1 MEEERGMIHP
11 FWMINSSLLGLISGA
26 IFFVYFSRTPLPSRE
41 DITPLPSTGPKKEQ
55 QISVNIKKIY
65 EQDLFNSYKKEAA
78 PQERIPNLPF
88 PAPPAPQRMA
98 ITPIVKPT
106 FLDPLP
112 VTLKGII
119 VVHGLEEK
127 NCAIISDNKTE
138 REKTY
143 KIGDSIEDAQLI
155 RIFHNKIILLR
166 TNGQQEVLYLREQ
179 DAQADPVYLATK
191 GWEHIIRAEGNN
203 SFVISPA
210 AFVDR
215 VQNVAQCIQL
225 LGLTTAY
232 QQGNVVG
239 IRVAIG
245 ENNSLGTYLGFMNG
259 DLILSINGIV
269 PNTTDNR
276 MNIYNSIV
284 KEGSNSPITVTVI
297 RNRKEI
303 ILTYT
308 LYEFEPPVPVG
319 SPEVPAPPSTGSA
332 PKKKGYEEEPPEPYL
347 SFEETKQKMRA
358 REREHM
364 LSKGKGP
371 RSLKNSE

>member
-1 MEEERGMIHP
+1 MTHP

-26 IFFVYFSRTPLPSRE
+26 IFFVYFSKTPLPARE
-41 DITPLPSTGPKKEQ
+41 DISPVLSVGPKKEQ
-55 QISVNIKKIY
+55 HISVNIRKIY

-88 PAPPAPQRMA
+88 PAPPAPQKMMP
-98 ITPIVKPT
+98 TPVQKPT

-119 VVHGLEEK
+119 VVHGFDEK
-127 NCAIISDNKTE
+127 NCAIIADNKTE

-143 KIGDSIEDAQLI
+143 KIGEKIEDAQLI

-179 DAQADPVYLATK
+179 DAQEDPVYLATR
-191 GWEHIIRAEGNN
+191 GWEHIIRPEGNN
-203 SFVISPA
+203 VYTISPL
-210 AFVDR
+210 AFVER

-232 QQGNVVG
+232 QQGMVVG
-239 IRVAIG
+239 IRVAI
-245 ENNSLGTYLGFMNG
+245 ENSNSLPSYLGFANG

-269 PNTTDNR
+269 PNTTQNR
-276 MNIYNSIV
+276 MEIYNGIV
-284 KEGSNSPITVTVI
+284 KSGLSGPIVVKVI
-297 RNRKEI
+297 RNRREI
-303 ILTYT
+303 ELTYN
-308 LYEFEPPVPVG
+308 LYEFEPPLPLL
-319 SPEVPAPPSTGSA
+319 PAE
-332 PKKKGYEEEPPEPYL
+332 KKPAEEKKEENTDSDEGDAESYY
-347 SFEETKQKMRA
+347 SFNATKQKMRA

-364 LSKGKGP
+364 LAKRQNS
-371 RSLKNSE
+371 RSLKDGDNL